1 MAATNGERVEARYY
15 ERQGDF
21 YKCLLCPHGCLLKP
35 GDFGRCG
42 ARRADEDM
50 LVAYSYGKVSS
61 LCVDPVE
68 KKPLFHYRPGSRC
81 FSVGGIGCNMR
92 CKHCQNY
99 AISMLPSGKKRTTYE
114 DPWDLVSMCRGEG
127 MDCIAF
133 TYNEPSIWFEY
144 IMDVLERDAAL
155 DLILVTNGYINEEP
169 LRELCA
175 IADAVNMDVKG
186 FTDSFYMQVC
196 GAHLAPV
203 LRSAEIVHE
212 EGIHLELTYLVIP
225 GYNDSDEEI
234 RAFCE
239 WVRDHLSEDVP
250 VHFSRFHPD
259 NEMMDVAW
267 TPVETV
273 LHCRDIGIDV
283 GLHYVYVGN
292 TLIEGADDTVC
303 PECGE
308 VVIERLGYLVDTVG
322 LDGSRCSKC
331 GHEMNIVPEE
341 RKQSE
346 KVADAQHQDH
356 RQPHRDYER
365 YHRDHPD
372 ASASGFLQPS
382 HRGSIRPPH
391 VAHRAVHHVLRGPR
405 VSAAGLRYRDLHRGH
420 HEPRGAPRPEVE
432 GEVPDPVRDA
442 HSQSAESYR

>member
-133 TYNEPSIWFEY
+133 TYNEPAIWFEY

-186 FTDSFYMQVC
+186 FTDAFYMQVC

-225 GYNDSDEEI
+225 GYNDSDDEI

-273 LHCRDIGIDV
+273 MHCRDIGMEA

-308 VVIERLGYLVDTVG
+308 VVIERLGYLVDITG

-341 RKQSE
+341 RKRPQR
-346 KVADAQHQDH
+346 VADGQDH
-356 RQPHRDYER
+356 RQRQRHGDYER
-365 YHRDHPD
+365 YHGDHPGLL
-372 ASASGFLQPS
+372 ASDGLQAVYR
-382 HRGSIRPPH
+382 RGIGPPD
-391 VAHRAVHHVLRGPR
+391 VAHFPVDDVLGGPCEG
-405 VSAAGLRYRDLHRGH
+405 APGLGHGH
-420 HEPRGAPRPEVE
+420 HRCGC
-432 GEVPDPVRDA
+432 
-442 HSQSAESYR
+442 H